1 MFSTMVFNLKIMNKI
16 FFLLLVV
23 CWCFFGCHKDE
34 TCEEIKNLVDFQGNS
49 LFQSVYPAYG
59 VPYFNP
65 NNSEEIIFS
74 YKENLGTVQK
84 LVKYNLISKEY
95 LTIFE
100 GNTGFRPKWS
110 KKGWIIFQLWN
121 ELGNDGFNIW
131 KIKENGDSL
140 IQLTTSGLCFFPE
153 WNKEG
158 DNFIYKLGY
167 TYPNKF
173 IIADQNG
180 DVIDTALVGVDGNG
194 SWQHDSLIVN
204 GRPDGVY
211 IGNPYSLYYD
221 YDHIYNVEYNLQSA
235 NGAEWINGHEIIWSH
250 VTGVYFTNIS
260 DNITLRILETCNAKY
275 YQSPTYSSQLNK
287 VIFQRVKRIITN
299 GEKGDL
305 YSELYMMNL
314 DGTDEEKIEILE

>member
-1 MFSTMVFNLKIMNKI
+1 MKNI

-23 CWCFFGCHKDE
+23 CLYFLGCHKDE
-34 TCEEIKNLVDFQGNS
+34 TCKEIEHLVDLQETS
-49 LFQSVYPAYG
+49 LFQTVYPSYG

-65 NNSEEIIFS
+65 NNSEEIIFFYANEES
-74 YKENLGTVQK
+74 GTTEK

-95 LTIFE
+95 YTIHE
-100 GNTGFRPKWS
+100 GNIGIRPRWS

-121 ELGNDGFNIW
+121 ELGNDGYNIW

-140 IQLTTSGLCFFPE
+140 TQLTTSGLCFFPE

-158 DNFIYKLGY
+158 DKFIYELGY
-167 TYPNKF
+167 TSPTKF

-180 DVIDTALVGVDGNG
+180 DVIDTTLVGVGGNG
-194 SWQHDSLIVN
+194 SWQHDSLVAN
-204 GRPDGVY
+204 GNFQGLF
-211 IGNPYSLYYD
+211 IGNPYSNFYD
-221 YDHIYNVEYNLQSA
+221 YDLIYSLEHISQSA
-235 NGAEWINGHEIIWSH
+235 GGAEWINEHEIIWSH

-260 DNITLRILETCNAKY
+260 DSITHRILKTCNAKF
-275 YQSPTYSSQLNK
+275 YQLPTYSPQLNK
-287 VIFQRVKRIITN
+287 VIFQRVERIITD